1 MLKALCRHRL
11 LVGIGGVLA
20 DAARY
25 IAAVSVLIVLLGVVA
40 GLW

>member
-11 LVGIGGVLA
+11 LVGIGGVLT
-20 DAARY
+20 DAACY
-25 IAAVSVLIVLLGVVA
+25 IAAVSMLIVLLGVVA

>member
-1 MLKALCRHRL
+1 MLKALCRRRL
-11 LVGIGGVLA
+11 VVGVGGALA

>member
-1 MLKALCRHRL
+1 MLKALCRRRL
-11 LVGIGGVLA
+11 FVGVGNVLA
-20 DAARY
+20 DTARY

>member
-11 LVGIGGVLA
+11 LVGIGGVFA